1 MKKKE
6 SYGILNVYENWEGFI
21 LKSKKN
27 ASKLLSLEN
36 LGILLVVFAI
46 IGLICLMGGDLF
58 FGQLGINIRKLLLGV
73 FGVTSYVYFFLVS
86 LFGFLIVAG
95 LKIKIKVSFKKKL
108 LFFLAL
114 YSLFSIIH
122 LVTAPFNGSY
132 KAYLSKCYDMGY
144 SHPSFGGAFLALSV
158 GLIASVLSSVGAYIL
173 FSLLFLALVV
183 YFISGIVKTK
193 ERNSNGKVK
202 NKSSESDEVSL
213 PFAQN
218 GYAYQQN
225 GGQSYDLPIVGYRQ
239 ATQEENA
246 NRYTQYVREEK
257 KDAFDDVYERLKNPP
272 KKRGFSES
280 QQQNNS
286 EYSETNYF
294 GGSSYETNNVS
305 DAIPRKEETN
315 VPFEEGIDDS
325 KPNPMIYTP
334 KVEYEKESEVNGYF
348 NRGVEGRENPY
359 SVSDF
364 ETQKESSTESKRF
377 DFEKE
382 LKKYA
387 RNEEKKDEQ
396 SFGEKL
402 EKDFSKSDFD
412 RDFSSLEK
420 KSYSETSLTSST
432 RDYFSGNSEAR
443 KENEEDAV
451 SLEQYDYSD
460 FVFNPFPT
468 GLLKLYNVNE
478 NKERLQEFFNF
489 CSQTILTVIE
499 TMRKRQMEITEI
511 HHGPTLTRFDLTVPI
526 GVAIKDITSLQEDMG
541 VQLNSAG
548 LLRIAP
554 IPKSNKVG
562 VEVPNENRVTVSV
575 RELIESREFQDAKAE
590 NIPFVV
596 GKDAIGK
603 VLIMELAKMTHIL
616 IAGCSGSGKSVFVRS
631 LLVSMMYKCSP
642 RDMRLIICDPKGV
655 DFVAFKGVP
664 HMLIDEIIVERQKI
678 VKILDWAV
686 TEMGRRYSKLQ
697 EAGSANI
704 AEYNRIM
711 KGQDEMPR
719 IVLFIDEF
727 ADLVSADKVNILPKV
742 QILAQKARA
751 AGIHVILAMQRPSV
765 EIISGDIK
773 VNFSTRISLKMQSAV
788 DSRTILDEVGAENLL
803 NHGDMLFFTPDDSHL
818 VRAQGPNIDGE
829 EIQNVVSYLK
839 SNNKCVFDGKIK
851 AMLDKGTNGTY
862 RLNGDSGEDDRD
874 AELRKQAL
882 RFVIEHNVTS
892 ASAIQREFRVGFNTA
907 ARVHEWMTKKGYIGN
922 SLEGNKREVKIT
934 MDDYAKLYGNDE

>member
-1 MKKKE
+1 MKKNK
-6 SYGILNVYENWEGFI
+6 SYGILDVYENEEGFV

-58 FGQLGINIRKLLLGV
+58 FGQLGVNIRKLLLGV

-95 LKIKIKVSFKKKL
+95 LKIKIKVSFKKKF
-108 LFFLAL
+108 LFFIAL

-122 LVTAPFNGSY
+122 LVTAPFNGNY

-144 SHPSFGGAFLALSV
+144 SHPSFGGAFLGLTV
-158 GLIASVLSSVGAYIL
+158 GLIASLLSSVGAYIL

-183 YFISGIVKTK
+183 YFISNIVKK
-193 ERNSNGKVK
+193 KGMNLNGKNREK
-202 NKSSESDEVSL
+202 KSNTTEVSL
-213 PFAQN
+213 PFMQR
-218 GYAYQQN
+218 GYDYQESNTSQQYN
-225 GGQSYDLPIVGYRQ
+225 LPVGYRQ
-239 ATQEENA
+239 TPQTNVNGYAQTFQ
-246 NRYTQYVREEK
+246 EEK
-257 KDAFDDVYERLKNPP
+257 KDAFDEVFEKLKNPP
-272 KKRGFSES
+272 KRRGVSENQS
-280 QQQNNS
+280 QNS
-286 EYSETNYF
+286 AEYSEKNYF
-294 GGSSYETNNVS
+294 GDSAHEGNNVS
-305 DAIPRKEETN
+305 DAIPRTETAN
-315 VPFEEGIDDS
+315 VSFNEGLDES

-334 KVEYEKESEVNGYF
+334 KVQYGKESEVNDYF
-348 NRGVEGRENPY
+348 NHGTESKENPY

-364 ETQKESSTESKRF
+364 ETQKDGSYESKHY

-382 LKKYA
+382 LKKYT
-387 RNEEKKDEQ
+387 RYEEKAEK
-396 SFGEKL
+396 SFGEKV
-402 EKDFSKSDFD
+402 EKEIPKDNFD
-412 RDFSSLEK
+412 SGFSSVERK
-420 KSYSETSLTSST
+420 DYSQTNLGNVT
-432 RDYFSGNSEAR
+432 REYFGSNVA
-443 KENEEDAV
+443 KEDNEHDTV

-468 GLLKLYNVNE
+468 GLLKLYNINE
-478 NKERLQEFFNF
+478 NKEKLQEFFNF

-686 TEMGRRYSKLQ
+686 AEMGRRYSKLQ
-697 EAGSANI
+697 ESGSANI

-711 KGQDEMPR
+711 KGRDEMPR

-839 SNNKCVFDGKIK
+839 NNNKCVFDGKIK
-851 AMLDKGTNGTY
+851 AMLDKGTSSSYN
-862 RLNGDSGEDDRD
+862 LNGESGDDDRD
-874 AELRKQAL
+874 AELKKQAL
-882 RFVIEHNVTS
+882 RYVIESNVTS
-892 ASAIQREFRVGFNTA
+892 ASAIQREFRVGWNTA
-907 ARVHEWMTKKGYIGN
+907 ARIYDWMTKKGYIGN
-922 SLEGNKREVKIT
+922 SLEGNKREVKVT
-934 MDDYAKLYGNDE
+934 MEDYVKLYGNDD